1 MSPTDEELIERLQE
15 HLGTI
20 RKAAGWTGERL
31 ANELGVTKQTVSS
44 LETGKTQM
52 TKMHYLAIRS
62 VFNNEI
68 AVSGNEDLAKIIQ
81 LFVDQPVASKLE
93 KLQED
98 PAEAPEKGKSSRQA
112 TLARQSALVGAAALT
127 AALAPT
133 SAALV
138 PVLATI
144 AKELGKSIKK

>member
-1 MSPTDEELIERLQE
+1 MDSTDEELVKRLQD
-15 HLGTI
+15 HLATI
-20 RKAAGWTGERL
+20 RKAAGWSGERL

-81 LFVDQPVASKLE
+81 VFVDQPVAPELE
-93 KLQED
+93 ELQKAIEN
-98 PAEAPEKGKSSRQA
+98 EADEQEKAKRKES
-112 TLARQSALVGAAALT
+112 ARQSAIVGATAFT
-127 AALAPT
+127 AALIPAT
-133 SAALV
+133 SALIPALGS
-138 PVLATI
+138 LA
-144 AKELGKSIKK
+144 AQLAKSIKK